1 MVSVPARG
9 LQLLL
14 AVTAQATVALPEP
27 LVGVQVSQP
36 GALLD
41 AVQLQPFPAV
51 TVTVPL
57 PAPAV
62 TFTLGA
68 EIEYVQGIGAP
79 ACITTND
86 WPAMS
91 NMPLRPLVLVLAST
105 LNVAV
110 PPPLP
115 LLLVRIQL

>member
-36 GALLD
+36 GAPLD
-41 AVQLQPFPAV
+41 AVQLQPFTAV

-68 EIEYVQGIGAP
+68 EIEYVQGSVTP
-79 ACITTND
+79 ACVTVKD

-91 NMPLRPLVLVLAST
+91 NVPERTLVLVLASRV
-105 LNVAV
+105 NVAV
-110 PPPLP
+110 PLPLP
-115 LLLVRIQL
+115 LLLV